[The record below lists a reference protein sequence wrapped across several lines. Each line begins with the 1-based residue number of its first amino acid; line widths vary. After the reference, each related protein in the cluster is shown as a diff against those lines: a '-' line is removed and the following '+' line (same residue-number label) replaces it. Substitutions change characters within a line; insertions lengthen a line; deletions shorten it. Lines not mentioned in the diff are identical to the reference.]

1 MQCTRISSRRED
13 ITANFEFNF
22 QNGARDYSTKVHDVK
37 MKQSNVREKTIL
49 RNLISLCHFLKG
61 LSPPHIV

>member
-37 MKQSNVREKTIL
+37 MKQSNVREKAIL
-49 RNLISLCHFLKG
+49 RNFL
-61 LSPPHIV
+61 SVTS